1 MQDNLKASNL
11 SSTMR
16 MKDYFTI
23 EWKEKSGI
31 HHPYL
36 CSSCRR
42 KLDHYTTTVE
52 NVEPCAVGI
61 VPFKEHSF
69 NDCDVCNTKRRKNYN
84 LSVKFG
90 NAVNAP
96 VLEEVCITNFYDFLI
111 TTSKQYDD
119 HQLIFDNSSKIVALS
134 KSFNK

>member
-23 EWKEKSGI
+23 VWKEKSGI

-42 KLDHYTTTVE
+42 KLDRYTTTIE

-69 NDCDVCNTKRRKNYN
+69 NDCDVLQY
-84 LSVKFG
+84 
-90 NAVNAP
+90 
-96 VLEEVCITNFYDFLI
+96 EEVCITNFYDFLI
-111 TTSKQYDD
+111 TTSKQ
-119 HQLIFDNSSKIVALS
+119 
-134 KSFNK
+134 